1 MNNELV
7 CLKEML
13 TSDGSVN
20 SKLQNMFDC
29 IANKNYPIFFNL
41 IPKKCYEA
49 MMSNEE
55 LGCNLVSLSGVDS
68 LEQYLRSES
77 PCFAFSTTSNK
88 YQTYNQTTQDKLD
101 DVLYSIHFFQ
111 VINLF

>member
-49 MMSNEE
+49 MMSN
-55 LGCNLVSLSGVDS
+55 
-68 LEQYLRSES
+68 
-77 PCFAFSTTSNK
+77 
-88 YQTYNQTTQDKLD
+88 
-101 DVLYSIHFFQ
+101 
-111 VINLF
+111 